1 MYLSDTSCKVMAK
14 YNMQKKNL
22 FDMDCVLAPSTKK
35 VMQALV
41 KSAPIQ
47 ADDFLAFAMAHGAS
61 TQDEAA
67 QAEAELLH
75 YGYIAFSSQYGNAHQ
90 IEISK
95 WPLMRLYAHHDAV
108 DDLES
113 YEMSSILN
121 LSDAVDYLKK
131 TRQLPKGETVSRMNL
146 YIFMDSVISALQED
160 EKIKSIIVGFLKD
173 VYVDTPDEYD
183 EDEDMQ
189 IRVASNNSCWGALIH
204 TDKRVFLFKDCE
216 AIEKAEKNLFIAEVF
231 DKGITHTNMNA
242 GEDSVE
248 VRFDS
253 DDGAYMQLI
262 MDLEV
267 EAYEFLHRR
276 LNETV

>member
-113 YEMSSILN
+113 YEMGSILN

-131 TRQLPKGETVSRMNL
+131 TRQLP
-146 YIFMDSVISALQED
+146 
-160 EKIKSIIVGFLKD
+160 
-173 VYVDTPDEYD
+173 
-183 EDEDMQ
+183 
-189 IRVASNNSCWGALIH
+189 
-204 TDKRVFLFKDCE
+204 
-216 AIEKAEKNLFIAEVF
+216 
-231 DKGITHTNMNA
+231 
-242 GEDSVE
+242 
-248 VRFDS
+248 
-253 DDGAYMQLI
+253 
-262 MDLEV
+262 
-267 EAYEFLHRR
+267 
-276 LNETV
+276 